1 MTNSMKAGIVG
12 WLAGI
17 AVAALVVVIYVNF
30 HGCGTTPPP
39 PPPPPPP
46 LPKKPKPMP
55 EIVKPPV
62 PVSASDRIVSRTMK
76 GEFGLTGRGE
86 DAKWGIRS
94 TANFKYTVMVV
105 ADSDILEK
113 KVLPGGEIK
122 VTEVRKFDRVQDGIV
137 VSDVDMKLALD
148 TLPIKAFAQAID
160 AAVTV
165 WTSMSG
171 DPAGGALVLSGKDYV
186 MEKLKK
192 IDGTGVRA
200 LLGSIGLRPA
210 PELEAAVNKIA
221 NAHVL
226 KALGGIR
233 SISGKAYKI
242 TYYQKASG
250 MPMHVKFTYKDG
262 SEVTDEEERVVLK
275 RVNAF
280 IDYNVIPNRD
290 CTPGD
295 TWEIKA
301 KDIEEVFD
309 PYVEGSYSGTVRA
322 TRKENA
328 QNGDWEIE
336 LARSVI
342 NVVNDDGN
350 TTGHLNLERG
360 TAFVEPKLVSINNL
374 FVAGKAK
381 LEKLSRHH
389 FLFTAKISG
398 ECDFQARVVTTPKSD
413 K

>member
-1 MTNSMKAGIVG
+1 MKAGIVG

-39 PPPPPPP
+39 PPPPPPEP
-46 LPKKPKPMP
+46 PEQPVKKD
-55 EIVKPPV
+55 PV
-62 PVSASDRIVSRTMK
+62 PVSALERIVPRVMK
-76 GEFGLTGRGE
+76 GEFGLTGRGV
-86 DAKWGIRS
+86 DAKWGIAK
-94 TANFKYTVMVV
+94 TANFRYTVMVI

-113 KVLPGGEIK
+113 KDLPGGKIK

-200 LLGSIGLRPA
+200 LLGSIGLKPA

-233 SISGKAYKI
+233 SISGKSYKI
-242 TYYQKASG
+242 TYYQEASG
-250 MPMHVKFTYKDG
+250 MPMYVKFTYEDG
-262 SEVTDEEERVVLK
+262 SEVTDEEERMVLK

-280 IDYNVIPNRD
+280 IDYNVIPNKG

-309 PYVEGSYSGTVRA
+309 PYVEGTYSGTVRA

-336 LARSVI
+336 LAPSVI
-342 NVVNDDGN
+342 NVINDDGN

-360 TAFVEPKLVSINNL
+360 QAFVNPKLVSVNNL
-374 FVAGKAK
+374 FVEGKAK

>member
-46 LPKKPKPMP
+46 EPQKPQKPLVV
-55 EIVKPPV
+55 VKGPV
-62 PVSASDRIVSRTMK
+62 PESASDRIVSRVMK

-86 DAKWGIRS
+86 DAKWGIAK
-94 TANFKYTVMVV
+94 TANFRYTVMVI

-113 KVLPGGEIK
+113 KKLPGGEIK
-122 VTEVRKFDRVQDGIV
+122 VTEIRKFIRVQDGIV

-148 TLPIKAFAQAID
+148 TLPVKAFSQAID
-160 AAVTV
+160 AAATL
-165 WTSMSG
+165 WTSMTG
-171 DPAGGALVLSGKDYV
+171 DPVLGTVIISGKNYA

-192 IDGTGVRA
+192 IDGTGARA
-200 LLGSIGLRPA
+200 LLKSIVRKPA
-210 PELEAAVNKIA
+210 PEVEAAVNKIA
-221 NAHVL
+221 SAHVL

-233 SISGKAYKI
+233 SISGKSYKI

-250 MPMHVKFTYKDG
+250 MPMYVKFTYEDG
-262 SEVTDEEERVVLK
+262 SEVTDEEERMVLK

-280 IDYNVIPNRD
+280 IDYNVIPNKE

-309 PYVEGSYSGTVRA
+309 PYVEGTYSGTVRA

-328 QNGDWEIE
+328 KNGDWEIE
-336 LARSVI
+336 LAPSVI
-342 NVVNDDGN
+342 NVINDDGN

-389 FLFTAKISG
+389 FLFTARISG
-398 ECDFQARVVTTPKSD
+398 ECDFQARVVTTHKSG